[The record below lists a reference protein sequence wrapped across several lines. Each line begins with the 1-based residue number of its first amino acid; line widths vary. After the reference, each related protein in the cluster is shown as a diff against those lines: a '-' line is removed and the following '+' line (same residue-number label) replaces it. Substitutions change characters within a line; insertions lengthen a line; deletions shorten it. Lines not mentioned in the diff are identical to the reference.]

1 MAADM
6 DIEMDLDVGLTEE
19 DLAVQD
25 IEIIPDVQHSVDNQD
40 GNPILSLP
48 NDNDPTAHELALN
61 KIHLRGLDNL
71 TTKDIKAWAGEH
83 YNANSPEHVE
93 WIDDTSANLVYE
105 GADIALDALRA
116 FVTAEVADV
125 TQIPLM
131 HTVPAKPL
139 STKPESNLE
148 VRPAVVGDRK
158 QAGARDRSR
167 FYLFNPEYDPAERRK
182 RGGGGGRKYRDR
194 DDGGY
199 RSQRYDNREHENRM
213 REDAEAGFDASLY
226 DDDEAALARRA
237 AKRRPDSSSDSDS
250 RGRRVRFRGASGK
263 ELFPER
269 ESGKGSGILRDRSA
283 SPMRG
288 DDRDQYR
295 EEAREIARR
304 KQVEAASA
312 NRLRAQVIKAHMNE
326 TVTTKELFPHKTGV
340 NHRRSDAFDA
350 ADETADLFAHKM
362 AVPFTDGGADDRS
375 GRTLTQTL
383 ATSNRKLNN
392 ETGFSIRGAAK
403 AQPAPSFSIKGAASG
418 GQAKELFPAHFGE
431 NSGKEL
437 FSERLEGRGR
447 RRQKA
452 EDLFH

>member
-1 MAADM
+1 M
-6 DIEMDLDVGLTEE
+6 
-19 DLAVQD
+19 
-25 IEIIPDVQHSVDNQD
+25 
-40 GNPILSLP
+40 
-48 NDNDPTAHELALN
+48 
-61 KIHLRGLDNL
+61 
-71 TTKDIKAWAGEH
+71 
-83 YNANSPEHVE
+83 E

-105 GADIALDALRA
+105 SADIALEALRA
-116 FVTAEVADV
+116 FVTAEVTDV

-131 HTVPAKPL
+131 HIVPAKPL
-139 STKPESNLE
+139 STKPESTLE
-148 VRPAVVGDRK
+148 VRPAVAGDRK

-182 RGGGGGRKYRDR
+182 RGGGGRRYRDR

-199 RSQRYDNREHENRM
+199 RSQRYDDREQENRM
-213 REDAEAGFDASLY
+213 RDDAEAGFDASLY
-226 DDDEAALARRA
+226 DDDEVALAQRA

-250 RGRRVRFRGASGK
+250 RRRRSRFRRGRK
-263 ELFPER
+263 ELFPDR
-269 ESGKGSGILRDRSA
+269 DSRSGSGVLRNRSA

-288 DDRDQYR
+288 DDRDEHQHR
-295 EEAREIARR
+295 EEAREIARK

-312 NRLRAQVIKAHMNE
+312 NRLRAQVIKAHMKE
-326 TVTTKELFPHKTGV
+326 AVATKELFPHKTGV

-362 AVPFTDGGADDRS
+362 SVPLTDGSADAHS
-375 GRTLTQTL
+375 GRLTQTL
-383 ATSNRKLNN
+383 GTTTRNLNN

-403 AQPAPSFSIKGAASG
+403 SQPAPSFSIKGAAG
-418 GQAKELFPAHFGE
+418 GQAKELFPSHFGE

-447 RRQKA
+447 QRQKA